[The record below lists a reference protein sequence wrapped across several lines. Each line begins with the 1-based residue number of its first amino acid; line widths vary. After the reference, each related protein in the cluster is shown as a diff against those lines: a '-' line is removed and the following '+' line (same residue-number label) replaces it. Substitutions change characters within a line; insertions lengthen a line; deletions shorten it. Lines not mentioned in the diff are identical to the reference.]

1 MPLQPRTLIPG
12 GTAAWLLAGAAQ
24 VSATAAMA
32 CRPIRWLP
40 ELLSVPFQRRRAT
53 LNATLTATTQPATPT
68 LQSCGWSGGVWDDR
82 DIVSWETAGGRCLTP
97 DEAVAVLA
105 EDKEAEEV
113 VIQASSDG
121 NVTGGWGGGVAWAIG
136 SPAACCA
143 RVVRDVPQRRDTS
156 LPPHTQPHCHP
167 RTATD
172 KPSAAYEGVRPE
184 SLNVR
189 CLRKRH
195 YLRDGVLGAA
205 VEWFNALCVDDFDL
219 PAFRQWQA
227 AQADL
232 EATGDE
238 GAAAAGD
245 VAARA
250 AEAAKQQQQQQQA
263 AGQVSSEDGEEV
275 EDFWALQD
283 EFYKEPA
290 GKAAAGQQGEQGHE
304 KPAATER

>member
-1 MPLQPRTLIPG
+1 M
-12 GTAAWLLAGAAQ
+12 
-24 VSATAAMA
+24 
-32 CRPIRWLP
+32 
-40 ELLSVPFQRRRAT
+40 
-53 LNATLTATTQPATPT
+53 
-68 LQSCGWSGGVWDDR
+68 
-82 DIVSWETAGGRCLTP
+82 SWETAGGRCLTP
-97 DEAVAVLA
+97 DEAAAVLA

-121 NVTGGWGGGVAWAIG
+121 NVTGGWGGGVPWAIG
-136 SPAACCA
+136 SPAACFA
-143 RVVRDVPQRRDTS
+143 RVACATVPRHVTAHTNPAP
-156 LPPHTQPHCHP
+156 LPP
-167 RTATD
+167 RTAPNH
-172 KPSAAYEGVRPE
+172 PSAAYEGVRPE
-184 SLNVR
+184 SLKVR

-195 YLRDGVLGAA
+195 YLRDDVLGAA
-205 VEWFNALCVDDFDL
+205 VEWFNALCVDDYDL

-290 GKAAAGQQGEQGHE
+290 GKAAAGQQGEQGQE
-304 KPAATER
+304 NPAATER